1 MRTLIATL
9 FAAAAIG
16 SSFAQGIE
24 FETDWATALQRAK
37 SEKKPMLIDFYTD
50 WCGWCKVQ
58 DTTTWKDLNVAR
70 FANNY
75 LVPVKLDAER
85 DGGEV
90 AVRFRPTG
98 YPTVVLYD
106 PNSSPQRALYY
117 VGYNADASAYLAQIK
132 EDAYSTAGAIGFQAD
147 SPNPEFPD
155 FVRSRYSKQR
165 VKGPSADDVEKWLNA
180 NAGAPDE
187 VKWAVLS
194 LSSISP
200 QRADA
205 VLQSADFWRGIA
217 GASAYEGFVEN
228 QVFKRIMG
236 AANRDELASALEFA
250 KIHGGPEMDLN
261 QLQAQWASRKKEW
274 TVLLGLLESDW
285 GAGLE
290 VSQLNS
296 LLWPIAEAEGLEP
309 AVVQRAVRVFASRM
323 TGTVDP
329 SYRDTYAW
337 LLFRAGKK
345 SEAKA
350 QAKQAIAESGGKLDS
365 SEELLAKLK

>member
-24 FETDWATALQRAK
+24 FETDWSKALERAK
-37 SEKKPMLIDFYTD
+37 AEKKPMLIDFYTD

-85 DGGEV
+85 EGGAA

-106 PNSSPQRALYY
+106 PNTNPQRALYY
-117 VGYNADASAYLAQIK
+117 VGYNQDAEAYLAKIK
-132 EDAYSTAGAIGFQAD
+132 EDTYSTQGAIGFKPDEA
-147 SPNPEFPD
+147 SPEFPD
-155 FVRSRYSKQR
+155 FVRSRFSKQR
-165 VKGPSADDVEKWLNA
+165 MKGPSADVVEAWLTANENA
-180 NAGAPDE
+180 PAE
-187 VKWAVLS
+187 VTWAVLS
-194 LSSISP
+194 LSSISA
-200 QRADA
+200 QRAES
-205 VLQSADFWRGIA
+205 VLGNAEYWRGVA
-217 GASAYEGFVEN
+217 GESAYQSFVEN

-236 AANRDELASALEFA
+236 AANEAELAVALEFA
-250 KIHGGPEMDLN
+250 KQHGGPDMDFN
-261 QLQAQWASRKKEW
+261 QVQAQWASRTKAW
-274 TVLLGLLESDW
+274 GHLLGLLESDW
-285 GAGLE
+285 GSKLE
-290 VSQLNS
+290 LPQLNS
-296 LLWPIAEAEGLEP
+296 MLWPIAETEGVDP
-309 AVVQRAVRVFASRM
+309 AVAQRAVRLIAAQMKGS
-323 TGTVDP
+323 VDP

-345 SEAKA
+345 SDAKA
-350 QAKQAIAESGGKLDS
+350 QAKQAIAESGGTLDS
-365 SEELLAKLK
+365 SEELLTKLK

>member
-24 FETDWATALQRAK
+24 FETDWSKALERAK
-37 SEKKPMLIDFYTD
+37 AEKKPMLIDFYTD

-85 DGGEV
+85 EGGAA

-117 VGYNADASAYLAQIK
+117 VGYNQDAEAYLAKIK
-132 EDAYSTAGAIGFQAD
+132 EDTYSTEGAIGFKPDEA
-147 SPNPEFPD
+147 SPEFPD

-165 VKGPSADDVEKWLNA
+165 MKGPSADVVEAWLTA
-180 NAGAPDE
+180 NASAPAE
-187 VKWAVLS
+187 VTWAVLS
-194 LSSISP
+194 LSSLSA
-200 QRADA
+200 QRAES
-205 VLQSADFWRGIA
+205 VLSNAAYWQGIA
-217 GASAYEGFVEN
+217 GKAAYASFVES

-236 AANRDELASALEFA
+236 AANEAELAVALEFA
-250 KIHGGPEMDLN
+250 KLHGGPDMDLN
-261 QLQAQWASRKKEW
+261 QVQAQWASRKKEW
-274 TVLLGLLESDW
+274 GHLLGLLESDW
-285 GAGLE
+285 GSKLE
-290 VSQLNS
+290 LPQLNS
-296 LLWPIAEAEGLEP
+296 MLWPIAETEGVDP
-309 AVVQRAVRVFASRM
+309 TVAQRAVRLIAAQMKGS
-323 TGTVDP
+323 VDP

-345 SEAKA
+345 SDAKA

-365 SEELLAKLK
+365 SEELLTKLK

>member
-24 FETDWATALQRAK
+24 FETDWSKALQRAK

-85 DGGEV
+85 EGGAA

-117 VGYNADASAYLAQIK
+117 VGYNEDAQAYLAQIK
-132 EDAYSTAGAIGFQAD
+132 EDTYSASGAIGFKPDEA
-147 SPNPEFPD
+147 SPEFPD

-165 VKGPSADDVEKWLNA
+165 MKGPSADEVEAWLTANENA
-180 NAGAPDE
+180 PSE
-187 VKWAVLS
+187 VTWAVLS
-194 LSSISP
+194 LSSISA
-200 QRADA
+200 QRAES
-205 VLQSADFWRGIA
+205 VLGNAEFWRGIA
-217 GASAYEGFVEN
+217 GESAFKSFVEN
-228 QVFKRIMG
+228 QVLKRIMS
-236 AANRDELASALEFA
+236 AATTSELAGALDFA
-250 KIHGGPEMDLN
+250 KQHGGPDMDLN
-261 QLQAQWASRKKEW
+261 QVQAQWASRKKEW
-274 TVLLGLLESDW
+274 GHLLGLLESEW
-285 GAGLE
+285 GATLKLP
-290 VSQLNS
+290 QLNS
-296 LLWPIAEAEGLEP
+296 MLWPIAETEGVE
-309 AVVQRAVRVFASRM
+309 ASVAQRAVRLFAAQM
-323 TGTVDP
+323 TGNVDP

-345 SEAKA
+345 SDAKA